1 MSITDWIVLCG
12 TLAFIIIYGIW
23 KTKGSKNIEDF
34 LLSRTMPWYTICL
47 SIMGTQASA
56 ITFLSTPGQAYDDGM
71 RFIQFYYGLPIA
83 MVIIAITAVPLYA
96 KMNVYTAYEYLEGRF
111 DFKTRTLAALLFLI
125 QRGVSTGITI
135 YAPSIILSTILGWDL
150 NSTNVIIGSLVILYT
165 VTGGTKA
172 VSVTQQQQMTVMMGG
187 IILAGIV
194 IIYKLPSDMSLYE
207 SVQVAGKLGKM
218 NLVDFSFQ
226 PNDRYNFWS
235 GITGGMFLAL
245 SYFGTDQSQVGRYL
259 SGKSITESRMGLLF
273 NGLLKI
279 PMQFIILFI
288 GLLVF
293 VFYQFHQA
301 PVFFNK
307 TELARAQQSVYAG
320 ELKTLEEK
328 YDQNFIR
335 KKEEVNTLVTALKAD
350 DQQAIDNSQ
359 DKLLSIKNEEQG
371 IRNDVKKVILKA
383 SPEAETKDV
392 DFVFITFIMTQ
403 MPQGLVGL
411 LIAVILCAAMS
422 STASALN
429 ALASTTCVDI
439 YKRSINP
446 HASERHYLKA
456 SRVLTVVW
464 GLLTI
469 LFALFASLV
478 DNLIQ
483 AVNILGSLFYGTIL
497 GIFLCA
503 FYFKYIKSNAV
514 FIAALIAQIS
524 IFLLY
529 FYSDIAFLW
538 YNLIGPIIVIVA
550 GYIVQLFLSGKEQT
564 EI

>member
-12 TLAFIIIYGIW
+12 TLTFIIAYGIW

-47 SIMGTQASA
+47 SIMATQASA

-165 VTGGTKA
+165 VSGGTKA
-172 VSVTQQQQMTVMMGG
+172 VSVTQQQQMTIMMGG

-194 IIYKLPSDMSLYE
+194 IIYKLPSNISLFE
-207 SVQVAGKLGKM
+207 SMQVAGKLGKM
-218 NLVDFSFQ
+218 NLVDFNFQ

-320 ELKTLEEK
+320 EIKTLEEK

-335 KKEEVNTLVTALKAD
+335 KKEEVNTLVTALKAK

-359 DKLLSIKNEEQG
+359 DKLLVIKKEEQE
-371 IRNDVKKVILKA
+371 IRNNVKKVILKA

-403 MPQGLVGL
+403 MPHGLVGL

-550 GYIVQLFLSGKEQT
+550 GYIVQLILTGREQT
-564 EI
+564 KI

>member
-12 TLAFIIIYGIW
+12 TLTFIIAYGIW

-34 LLSRTMPWYTICL
+34 LLARTMPWYTICL
-47 SIMGTQASA
+47 SIMATQASA

-111 DFKTRTLAALLFLI
+111 DLKTRTLAAILFLI

-150 NSTNVIIGSLVILYT
+150 NSTNIVIGSLVILYT
-165 VTGGTKA
+165 VSGGTKA
-172 VSVTQQQQMTVMMGG
+172 VSVTQQQQMAVMMGG

-194 IIYKLPSDMSLYE
+194 IILKLPSDISLFE

-218 NLVDFSFQ
+218 NLVDFSFE

-259 SGKSITESRMGLLF
+259 SGKSVSESRMGLLF

-288 GLLVF
+288 GLMVL

-307 TELARAQQSVYAG
+307 TELAKARESAYSG
-320 ELKTLEEK
+320 ELVTLEEL
-328 YDQNFIR
+328 YNQNFIK
-335 KKEEVNTLVTALKAD
+335 KKEEVTSLVTALKSG

-359 DKLLSIKNEEQG
+359 DKLLALKKEEQN
-371 IRNDVKKVILKA
+371 IRNDVKKVIQKA
-383 SPEAETKDV
+383 SPKADVKDV
-392 DFVFITFIMTQ
+392 DFVFITFIMNH

-439 YKRSINP
+439 YKRSMNP
-446 HASERHYLKA
+446 NASERHYLKA

-464 GLLTI
+464 GLLAI
-469 LFALFASLV
+469 FFALFASMV

-503 FYFKYIKSNAV
+503 FYFKYIQSNAV
-514 FIAALIAQIS
+514 FLAALVSQVI

-529 FYSDIAFLW
+529 FFSDIAFLW
-538 YNLIGPIIVIVA
+538 YNLIGPVTVIVV
-550 GYIVQLFLSGKEQT
+550 GYLIQLVVGKPQT
-564 EI
+564 EGL

>member
-194 IIYKLPSDMSLYE
+194 IIYKLPSDISLYE

-307 TELARAQQSVYAG
+307 TELARAQKSVYAG

-359 DKLLSIKNEEQG
+359 DKLLSIKNEEQS
-371 IRNDVKKVILKA
+371 IRNDVKKIILKA

>member
-23 KTKGSKNIEDF
+23 KTRGSKNIEDF

-194 IIYKLPSDMSLYE
+194 IIYKLPSDISLYE

-259 SGKSITESRMGLLF
+259 SGKSIAESRMGLLF

-320 ELKTLEEK
+320 EIKTLEEK

-359 DKLLSIKNEEQG
+359 DKLLSIKNEEQS

>member
-12 TLAFIIIYGIW
+12 TLTFIIGYGIW
-23 KTKGSKNIEDF
+23 KTRGSKNIEDF
-34 LLSRTMPWYTICL
+34 LLAKTMPWYTICL
-47 SIMGTQASA
+47 SIMATQASA

-135 YAPSIILSTILGWDL
+135 YAPSIILSTILGWNL
-150 NSTNVIIGSLVILYT
+150 NVTNIIIGSLVILYT

-172 VSVTQQQQMTVMMGG
+172 VSVTQQQQMAVMMGG

-194 IIYKLPSDMSLYE
+194 IIYKLPADISLFE

-218 NLVDFSFQ
+218 NLVDFNFQ

-307 TELARAQQSVYAG
+307 TGLAIAKNSVYAG

-328 YDQNFIR
+328 YDKNFIR
-335 KKEEVNTLVTALKAD
+335 KKDEVNTLVTALKAK

-359 DKLLSIKNEEQG
+359 GKLLEIKKEEQT
-371 IRNDVKKVILKA
+371 IRNDVKKVILQA
-383 SPEAETKDV
+383 SPDSEVKDV

-439 YKRSINP
+439 YKRSLNP

-456 SRVLTVVW
+456 SRALTIVW

-469 LFALFASLV
+469 LFALFASKQ

-514 FIAALIAQIS
+514 FIAAIMAQVT
-524 IFLLY
+524 IFFLY

-538 YNLIGPIIVIVA
+538 YNLIGPVIVIAA
-550 GYIVQLFLSGKEQT
+550 GYILQLILSEKEQT

>member
-12 TLAFIIIYGIW
+12 TLTFIIGYGIW
-23 KTKGSKNIEDF
+23 KTRGSKNIEDF
-34 LLSRTMPWYTICL
+34 LLSKTMPWYTICL
-47 SIMGTQASA
+47 SIMATQASA

-111 DFKTRTLAALLFLI
+111 DFKTRTLAALLFLV

-135 YAPSIILSTILGWDL
+135 YAPSIILSTILGWNL
-150 NSTNVIIGSLVILYT
+150 NITNIIIGSLVILYT

-172 VSVTQQQQMTVMMGG
+172 VSVTQQQQMAVMMGG

-194 IIYKLPSDMSLYE
+194 IIYKLPADMSLFE

-218 NLVDFSFQ
+218 NLVDFNFQ

-307 TELARAQQSVYAG
+307 TELAIAKNSVYAG

-328 YDQNFIR
+328 YDKNFIR
-335 KKEEVNTLVTALKAD
+335 KKDEVNTLVTALKAK

-359 DKLLSIKNEEQG
+359 GKLLEIKKEEQT
-371 IRNDVKKVILKA
+371 IRNDVKKVILQA
-383 SPEAETKDV
+383 SPDSEVKDV

-446 HASERHYLKA
+446 QASERHYLKA
-456 SRVLTVVW
+456 SRALTIVW

-469 LFALFASLV
+469 LFALFASKQ

-514 FIAALIAQIS
+514 FLAAIIAQIT
-524 IFLLY
+524 IFFLY

-538 YNLIGPIIVIVA
+538 YNLIGPFIVITA
-550 GYIVQLFLSGKEQT
+550 GYVLQLILSEKEQT
-564 EI
+564 KI

>member
-12 TLAFIIIYGIW
+12 TLTFIIGYGIW
-23 KTKGSKNIEDF
+23 KTRGSKNIEDF
-34 LLSRTMPWYTICL
+34 LLSKTMPWYTICL
-47 SIMGTQASA
+47 SIMATQASA
-56 ITFLSTPGQAYDDGM
+56 ITFLSTPGQAFDDGM
-71 RFIQFYYGLPIA
+71 RFIQFYFGLPIA

-135 YAPSIILSTILGWDL
+135 YAPSIILSTILGWNL
-150 NSTNVIIGSLVILYT
+150 NVTNIIIGSLVILYT

-172 VSVTQQQQMTVMMGG
+172 VSVTQQQQMAVMMGG

-194 IIYKLPSDMSLYE
+194 IIYKLPSDISLFE

-218 NLVDFSFQ
+218 NLVDFNFQ

-235 GITGGMFLAL
+235 GITGGMFLSL

-288 GLLVF
+288 GVLLF

-307 TELARAQQSVYAG
+307 TELANAQKSVYAG
-320 ELKTLEEK
+320 ELKTLENK
-328 YDQNFIR
+328 YDQSFIR
-335 KKEEVNTLVTALKAD
+335 KKDEVNTLVTALKAK

-359 DKLLSIKNEEQG
+359 TKLLEIKKEEQA
-371 IRNDVKKVILKA
+371 IRNDVKKVILQA
-383 SPEAETKDV
+383 SPDTEVKDV

-403 MPQGLVGL
+403 MPHGLVGL

-446 HASERHYLKA
+446 QASERHYLKA
-456 SRVLTVVW
+456 SRALTIVW

-469 LFALFASLV
+469 LFALFASKQ

-514 FIAALIAQIS
+514 FIAAIIAQVS
-524 IFLLY
+524 IFFLY

-538 YNLIGPIIVIVA
+538 YNLIGPVIVIA
-550 GYIVQLFLSGKEQT
+550 MGYALQLILSEKEQT
-564 EI
+564 KI

>member
-12 TLAFIIIYGIW
+12 TLTFIIGYGIW
-23 KTKGSKNIEDF
+23 KTRGSKNIEDF
-34 LLSRTMPWYTICL
+34 LLAKTMPWYTICL
-47 SIMGTQASA
+47 SIMATQASA

-135 YAPSIILSTILGWDL
+135 YAPSIILSTILGWNL
-150 NSTNVIIGSLVILYT
+150 NVTNIIIGSLVILYT

-172 VSVTQQQQMTVMMGG
+172 VSVTQQQQMAVMMGG

-194 IIYKLPSDMSLYE
+194 IVYKLPADMSLFE

-218 NLVDFSFQ
+218 NLVDFNFQ

-307 TELARAQQSVYAG
+307 TELAIAKNSVYSG

-328 YDQNFIR
+328 YDQNFI
-335 KKEEVNTLVTALKAD
+335 KKKDEVNTLVTALKAKD
-350 DQQAIDNSQ
+350 KQAIDNSQ
-359 DKLLSIKNEEQG
+359 SKLLEIKKEEQT
-371 IRNDVKKVILKA
+371 IRNDVKKVILQA
-383 SPEAETKDV
+383 SPDAEVKDV

-403 MPQGLVGL
+403 MPKGLVGL

-446 HASERHYLKA
+446 RASERHYLKA

-469 LFALFASLV
+469 LFALFASMV

-514 FIAALIAQIS
+514 FIAAIIAQVT
-524 IFLLY
+524 IFFLY

-538 YNLIGPIIVIVA
+538 YNLIGPVIVIAA
-550 GYIVQLFLSGKEQT
+550 GYVLQLILSEKEQT